1 MVTIYSAC
9 AAEVLTRRESSMA
22 LKDTSPEDF
31 KKEEVEG
38 GSGEREEALVAHEHA
53 AATKW

>member
-1 MVTIYSAC
+1 MVTNYSAC

-31 KKEEVEG
+31 KKEKVEG
-38 GSGEREEALVAHEHA
+38 GSGERE
-53 AATKW
+53 KRISGFW

>member
-38 GSGEREEALVAHEHA
+38 GSGER
-53 AATKW
+53 KKRISGFR